1 MFYVDSQR
9 TVTRRESSLISRRR
23 PGLEGDIDTWSTV
36 RGPSTVPLNS
46 DSSAS
51 ISTRPKGSIRRDI
64 ITMMFEAMLE
74 TIVESWETIA
84 PKGDDSSRLDFGTKT
99 ASDTTFMGGKKKKV
113 ASKGSKSRRSRSKI
127 EFGLD
132 STQMVWWSSPDEKAI
147 IRFRN
152 GNMYEGNISSKC
164 MHGEGRFVWS
174 DGTIYL
180 GQFKDNEINGKGIL
194 QWKDDRWYEGE
205 FVGNLRHG
213 HGIYVD
219 SRTQRSYIGSW
230 HCGTK
235 HGDGVIYY
243 SHNFKNSYD
252 GHWIHNERFGYGS
265 REYDE
270 SSGYKGDWDRNI
282 RQGKGLMIWPNHDFY
297 RGEWQHGVMSGNG
310 IYIWEAYYNNTM
322 SVPSI
327 NAFYGSWEKGQR
339 HGYGILHLGLGLGSH
354 YKGEFKRNKKHGVGK
369 FVTNNGFILQDKNL
383 FIEDNIAPAVGN
395 EARYVQ
401 EAKKA
406 FAIVSHEPHK
416 FDICDNNVGLI
427 YHVDQ
432 AFKNL
437 DKRAEI
443 RKNIIMEFMENNNIL
458 GKQHLGM
465 GGVEETAS
473 EEALRKENFD
483 TLIMFEETSLR
494 NCLKCYETELVN
506 IYYKYATI
514 CNTEEIEFTP
524 ILIRLYL
531 WQLYYDCNVHERGL
545 TLVEIDRIYHRNP
558 EWLARSA
565 HNPFEKVYFW
575 QFLHSIISVASR
587 LYAKRQMPGPK
598 PDTIIASAL
607 RNFMDLDVIPGTS
620 QHKGYL
626 VNGFG
631 QFVPLR
637 ATYDLYRSL
646 GEPHTVRTFL
656 RAVRRMPHSLLH
668 PQPDIVEVPDMYLP
682 LGRNVYIFG
691 DELSF
696 IVDDN
701 ELPEFFELPENYDK
715 LKLFNFGNLSS
726 KTIISIFARIFPQLC
741 EQNKIM
747 NLDIELSFFEFFEAF
762 ISCAEESIRVRDE
775 ELRFKELAMYNETLA
790 PPSTPAGHGARSK

>member
-9 TVTRRESSLISRRR
+9 TVTRRESSLVTHKRT
-23 PGLEGDIDTWSTV
+23 GLEGEFDAWSAV
-36 RGPSTVPLNS
+36 RGQSTVPLNS

-51 ISTRPKGSIRRDI
+51 ISTRPKGSIRKDI
-64 ITMMFEAMLE
+64 ITMMFDAMLE
-74 TIVESWETIA
+74 SIVESWETI
-84 PKGDDSSRLDFGTKT
+84 PTKGEDSSRFDFATRT
-99 ASDTTFMGGKKKKV
+99 TSDTTFMGGKKKK
-113 ASKGSKSRRSRSKI
+113 ATTKGSKSKRSRSRI
-127 EFGLD
+127 EFGMD
-132 STQMVWWSSPDEKAI
+132 SIQTVWWAIPDEKAI
-147 IRFRN
+147 IKFRN
-152 GNMYEGNISSKC
+152 GNFYEGSISSKC

-174 DGTIYL
+174 DGTTYL
-180 GQFKDNEINGKGIL
+180 GQFKDNEINGKGVL
-194 QWKDDRWYEGE
+194 HWKDDTWYEGE

-213 HGIYVD
+213 NGIYVD
-219 SRTQRSYIGSW
+219 SRTQRSYVGGW

-252 GHWIHNERFGYGS
+252 GQWIHNERFGYGS

-297 RGEWQHGVMSGNG
+297 RGEWHNGVMSGYG
-310 IYIWEAYYNNTM
+310 IYIWETSYNNTM

-327 NAFYGSWEKGQR
+327 NSFCGTWEKGQR
-339 HGYGILHLGLGLGSH
+339 HGYGTLHLGLGLGSH
-354 YKGEFKRNKKHGVGK
+354 YKGEFNKNKKHGVGK
-369 FVTNNGFILQDKNL
+369 FVTNNGLIIQDKNL
-383 FIEDNIAPAVGN
+383 FIDDNIAPALET
-395 EARYVQ
+395 EARYLQ
-401 EAKKA
+401 QTKRDLS
-406 FAIVSHEPHK
+406 ISHEPHK
-416 FDICDNNVGLI
+416 FDICDNNVGLS

-437 DKRAEI
+437 DKRDEI
-443 RKNIIMEFMENNNIL
+443 RKNIIMEYMENNNIINKEL
-458 GKQHLGM
+458 LKI
-465 GGVEETAS
+465 GVNQETSS
-473 EEALRKENFD
+473 EEAIRKEKLV

-494 NCLKCYETELVN
+494 NCLKCYETELLN

-514 CNTEEIEFTP
+514 CNSKEVGFTP

-545 TLVEIDRIYHRNP
+545 TLIEIDRIYHQNP

-565 HNPFEKVYFW
+565 HNPFEKIYFW
-575 QFLHSIISVASR
+575 QFLHSVISVASR
-587 LYAKRQMPGPK
+587 LYAKRVLPGAK
-598 PDTIIASAL
+598 PDTIIACAL
-607 RNFMDLDVIPGTS
+607 RNFMDNDVIPGTS
-620 QHKGYL
+620 RQRGHL

-656 RAVRRMPHSLLH
+656 CAVRRSPHFLH
-668 PQPDIVEVPDMYLP
+668 HLQPDLVEVPDIYLP

-696 IVDDN
+696 VVDDN
-701 ELPEFFELPENYDK
+701 ELPDIFELPEDIEN

-726 KTIISIFARIFPQLC
+726 KAIIKIFSRIFPQLC

-747 NLDIELSFFEFFEAF
+747 NLDIELSFFEFFQAL

-775 ELRFKELAMYNETLA
+775 ELKYKEMVMYNETIA

>member
-1 MFYVDSQR
+1 
-9 TVTRRESSLISRRR
+9 
-23 PGLEGDIDTWSTV
+23 
-36 RGPSTVPLNS
+36 
-46 DSSAS
+46 
-51 ISTRPKGSIRRDI
+51 
-64 ITMMFEAMLE
+64 
-74 TIVESWETIA
+74 
-84 PKGDDSSRLDFGTKT
+84 
-99 ASDTTFMGGKKKKV
+99 
-113 ASKGSKSRRSRSKI
+113 
-127 EFGLD
+127 
-132 STQMVWWSSPDEKAI
+132 
-147 IRFRN
+147 
-152 GNMYEGNISSKC
+152 
-164 MHGEGRFVWS
+164 
-174 DGTIYL
+174 
-180 GQFKDNEINGKGIL
+180 
-194 QWKDDRWYEGE
+194 
-205 FVGNLRHG
+205 
-213 HGIYVD
+213 
-219 SRTQRSYIGSW
+219 
-230 HCGTK
+230 
-235 HGDGVIYY
+235 
-243 SHNFKNSYD
+243 
-252 GHWIHNERFGYGS
+252 
-265 REYDE
+265 
-270 SSGYKGDWDRNI
+270 
-282 RQGKGLMIWPNHDFY
+282 
-297 RGEWQHGVMSGNG
+297 MSGNG

-383 FIEDNIAPAVGN
+383 FIEDNIAPAVGT

-620 QHKGYL
+620 QHKGRSRFYYL
-626 VNGFG
+626 IQITESVENI
-631 QFVPLR
+631 
-637 ATYDLYRSL
+637 
-646 GEPHTVRTFL
+646 
-656 RAVRRMPHSLLH
+656 
-668 PQPDIVEVPDMYLP
+668 DININFRLP
-682 LGRNVYIFG
+682 GKWFR
-691 DELSF
+691 
-696 IVDDN
+696 
-701 ELPEFFELPENYDK
+701 
-715 LKLFNFGNLSS
+715 
-726 KTIISIFARIFPQLC
+726 
-741 EQNKIM
+741 
-747 NLDIELSFFEFFEAF
+747 
-762 ISCAEESIRVRDE
+762 SIRTVKSHLRPIPQFGRTTHCAHFPARRSTHAALPATSSTGHCRSTRYVLAARE
-775 ELRFKELAMYNETLA
+775 ERLYIWR
-790 PPSTPAGHGARSK
+790 